1 MKDYISFSAINRYLE
16 CEAKALAIDKEQF
29 IEPQT
34 EAMMLGKVFE
44 STLTGKKLEPMAG
57 MYKKNGEPYKKVID
71 TINSALAI
79 RERSDFKNLTNGF
92 DEQVKVEGEGFL
104 GYLDFYNGK
113 DIIELKYL
121 KDTKPVWVDGAKMD
135 FWYGRRY
142 DLQLSIYQRLTNA
155 ENVYL
160 AVVTKEVPPMLKL
173 IEFPIRY
180 LVANRLEID
189 EHKERI
195 TIIRDGGMAPR
206 KCGVCDYCRSKS
218 NFIAKEVAKYGLL

>member
-1 MKDYISFSAINRYLE
+1 MKNYISFSAISRYLE

-44 STLTGKKLEPMAG
+44 STLTGKKLEQTEG
-57 MYKKNGEPYKKVID
+57 MYKKNGEPYKKVMD
-71 TINSALAI
+71 AINSALTI
-79 RERSDFKNLTNGF
+79 RERNDFKNLIKGF
-92 DEQVKVEGEGFL
+92 DKQVKVEGDGFL

-121 KDTKPVWVDGAKMD
+121 KNTEPVWVDGAKME

-180 LVANRLEID
+180 LVANRFEID
-189 EHKERI
+189 KHKERI
-195 TIIRDGGMAPR
+195 TTIREGGVKPK
-206 KCGVCDYCRSKS
+206 KCGICDYCRSKS
-218 NFIAKEVAKYGLL
+218 NFITMEIAKYGLL